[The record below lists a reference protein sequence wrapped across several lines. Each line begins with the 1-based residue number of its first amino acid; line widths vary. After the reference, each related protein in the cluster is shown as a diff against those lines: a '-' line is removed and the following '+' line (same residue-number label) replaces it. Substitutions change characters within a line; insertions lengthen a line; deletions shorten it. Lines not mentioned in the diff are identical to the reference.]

1 MEKPIR
7 EINFNPEES
16 SFSNVQSLDSLFT
29 DEDIEKGPEKIEDL
43 FEEVKEVEDI
53 RSEEE
58 KQAEDLIKEVSTVN
72 KESDLEEDE
81 DGKEPKKPV
90 FEDSVNY
97 KELVKEFLGDT
108 FDSIVIEEDGVEVE
122 KSLDDLDLDKETFLD
137 LIKSHVESIKEEAGK
152 DKIAVSEISDLTKKI
167 IEIDRNGGDILEAL
181 NIKKQYQDPFSN
193 LDLTNKDDQKR
204 AIIYGE
210 RLAGTSDE
218 KIAKK
223 LKFYEFD
230 DSLEEEAY
238 RLKEVAEEIANKK
251 VQDLEK
257 NAAEQREFEKKAL
270 EKYRGDLS
278 ESLDSFQLKPSFKK
292 KLLDISS
299 KKNEEGRFE
308 LDDLYSK
315 VRANPSESADLIMF
329 LANKEEYLKQKLA
342 PELTKKQVE
351 TQKKLR
357 FTRRSRGDMATK
369 PSSTKA
375 DDFLD
380 FADLPK

>member
-58 KQAEDLIKEVSTVN
+58 KQAEDLIKEVSTVT

-81 DGKEPKKPV
+81 NSKEPKKPV

-97 KELVKEFLGDT
+97 KELAKEFLGDT